1 MMLDLKQ
8 LLTDMVAAIIDNP
21 NEISVVE
28 YDEDDNI
35 RFELSVSEDDMGKVI
50 GKHGKNARAIR
61 TIMKNAANSIGKRV
75 TVDIK

>member
-8 LLTDMVAAIIDNP
+8 LLIDMVAAIIDNP
-21 NEISVVE
+21 DEISVVE
-28 YDEDDNI
+28 YEDDGNVK
-35 RFELSVSEDDMGKVI
+35 FELSVSEDDMGKVI

>member
-1 MMLDLKQ
+1 MLDLKQ

-61 TIMKNAANSIGKRV
+61 TIMKNAANSICKRV

>member
-1 MMLDLKQ
+1 MLDLKQ

>member
-1 MMLDLKQ
+1 MLDLKQ
-8 LLTDMVAAIIDNP
+8 LLIDMVAAIIDNP
-21 NEISVVE
+21 DEISVVE
-28 YDEDDNI
+28 YEDDGNVK
-35 RFELSVSEDDMGKVI
+35 FELSVSEDDMGKVI